1 VNYINKIRKLSL
13 AIFIIPTLTINVC
26 LYIVIY
32 IKLAPG
38 DGLGAPTFPYI
49 DGGTSISRTA
59 RVFPTYLIFKP
70 AMFITAYCLINYWR
84 TNFKLINSFDPSYN
98 FKKYFRFFGIAS
110 AIFLI
115 LHSIF
120 LGIKFDISIYKL
132 FRRFIILS
140 FIIFELVAQA
150 ILVINLNKIKG
161 KIKPLMYMNVLKLK
175 IFLVSTLI
183 LVAIISAPIVTSSGF
198 VKFKHALEW
207 DFMIGV
213 LAFYLLTFFFWKKPL
228 PHTISGV

>member
-1 VNYINKIRKLSL
+1 MNYISKIRKLSL
-13 AIFIIPTLTINVC
+13 VVVIVPALAINIC
-26 LYIVIY
+26 LFIVIY
-32 IKLAPG
+32 VDLPIG
-38 DGLGAPTFPYI
+38 SNIGPTFPYI

-70 AMFITAYCLINYWR
+70 AMFLTAYCLINYWR
-84 TNFKLINSFDPSYN
+84 SNYKLIDSLDTSYN
-98 FKKYFRFFGIAS
+98 YKKYFRFFGIAS

-120 LGIKFDISIYKL
+120 LGIKFDISIYKF

-140 FIIFELVAQA
+140 FIIFELVAQVL
-150 ILVINLNKIKG
+150 LVINLNKIKNG
-161 KIKPLMYMNVLKLK
+161 IENLISLKVLKLK
-175 IFLVSTLI
+175 IILVSVLVV
-183 LVAIISAPIVTSSGF
+183 VAIVSIPIVSSSGF

-213 LAFYLLTFFFWKKPL
+213 LSFYMLTFFFWKKPL
-228 PHTISGV
+228 PHTLSGV

>member
-1 VNYINKIRKLSL
+1 MNYISKIRKLSL
-13 AIFIIPTLTINVC
+13 VVFIVPTLAINVC
-26 LYIVIY
+26 LFIVIY
-32 IKLAPG
+32 VDLPIG
-38 DGLGAPTFPYI
+38 SNIGPTFPYI

-70 AMFITAYCLINYWR
+70 AMFLTAYCLINYWR
-84 TNFKLINSFDPSYN
+84 SNYKLINSLEPNYN
-98 FKKYFRFFGIAS
+98 YKKYFRFFGIAS

-120 LGIKFDISIYKL
+120 LGIKFDISIYKF
-132 FRRFIILS
+132 FRRFVILS

-150 ILVINLNKIKG
+150 LLVINLNKIKNR
-161 KIKPLMYMNVLKLK
+161 IKHLMSLKVLKLK
-175 IFLVSTLI
+175 II
-183 LVAIISAPIVTSSGF
+183 LVAVLIVVALVSVPIISSSGF

-213 LAFYLLTFFFWKKPL
+213 LSFYMLTFFFWKKPL
-228 PHTISGV
+228 PHILSGV

>member
-1 VNYINKIRKLSL
+1 VNYISKIRKLSL
-13 AIFIIPTLTINVC
+13 VVFIVPALAINIC
-26 LYIVIY
+26 LFIVIY
-32 IKLAPG
+32 VDLPIG
-38 DGLGAPTFPYI
+38 SNIGPTFPYI

-59 RVFPTYLIFKP
+59 RVFPTYLVFKP
-70 AMFITAYCLINYWR
+70 AMFLTAYCLINYWR
-84 TNFKLINSFDPSYN
+84 SNYKLIDSLDTSYN
-98 FKKYFRFFGIAS
+98 YKKYFRFFGIAS

-120 LGIKFDISIYKL
+120 LGIKFDISIYKF

-150 ILVINLNKIKG
+150 LLVINLNKIKNG
-161 KIKPLMYMNVLKLK
+161 IENLISLKVLKLK
-175 IFLVSTLI
+175 IILVSVLVV
-183 LVAIISAPIVTSSGF
+183 VAIVSIPIVSSSGF

-213 LAFYLLTFFFWKKPL
+213 LSFYMLTFFFWKKPL
-228 PHTISGV
+228 PHTLSGV

>member
-1 VNYINKIRKLSL
+1 MNYISKIRKLSL
-13 AIFIIPTLTINVC
+13 IVFIVPTLAINIC
-26 LYIVIY
+26 LFIVIY
-32 IKLAPG
+32 IDLPIG
-38 DGLGAPTFPYI
+38 SNIGPTFPYI

-59 RVFPTYLIFKP
+59 RVIPTYLVFKP
-70 AMFITAYCLINYWR
+70 AMFLTAYCLINYWR
-84 TNFKLINSFDPSYN
+84 SNYKLIDSLDTSYN
-98 FKKYFRFFGIAS
+98 YKKYFRFFGIAS

-120 LGIKFDISIYKL
+120 LGIKFDISIYKF

-150 ILVINLNKIKG
+150 LLVINLNKIKNG
-161 KIKPLMYMNVLKLK
+161 IENLISLKILKLK
-175 IFLVSTLI
+175 IILVSVLVV
-183 LVAIISAPIVTSSGF
+183 VAIVSIPIVSSSGF

-213 LAFYLLTFFFWKKPL
+213 LSFYMLTLFFWKKPL
-228 PHTISGV
+228 PHTLSGV

>member
-1 VNYINKIRKLSL
+1 MNYISKIRKLSL
-13 AIFIIPTLTINVC
+13 VVFIVPALAINIC
-26 LYIVIY
+26 LFIVIY
-32 IKLAPG
+32 VDLPIG
-38 DGLGAPTFPYI
+38 SNIGPTFPYI

-59 RVFPTYLIFKP
+59 RVFPTYLVFKP
-70 AMFITAYCLINYWR
+70 AMILTAYCLINYWR
-84 TNFKLINSFDPSYN
+84 SNYKLIDSLDTSYN
-98 FKKYFRFFGIAS
+98 YKKYFRFFGIAS

-120 LGIKFDISIYKL
+120 LGIKFDISIYKF

-150 ILVINLNKIKG
+150 LLVINLNKIKNG
-161 KIKPLMYMNVLKLK
+161 IENLISLKVLKLK
-175 IFLVSTLI
+175 IILVSVLVV
-183 LVAIISAPIVTSSGF
+183 VAIVSIPIVSSSGF

-213 LAFYLLTFFFWKKPL
+213 LSFYMLTFFFWKKPL
-228 PHTISGV
+228 PHTLSGV